1 MAFSGKMWRMITLK
15 KNKKTGPHPFFKKY
29 IFGRVSNWTPPAF
42 LGLKL

>member
-1 MAFSGKMWRMITLK
+1 MAFSGKMWLMITLK
-15 KNKKTGPHPFFKKY
+15 KKTGLRPFFKKY